1 MADLLQLIRAYSRC
15 VEGNVS
21 TADGERSR
29 NESLVWWAQG
39 GSVCMREGKG
49 VRGVIQWGL
58 EILGGKWAERE
69 AAVELCAF
77 RGSVEAQRG
86 SFVPSATRLDLLQKE
101 THRQHSILFFVI
113 PHHLPF

>member
-1 MADLLQLIRAYSRC
+1 
-15 VEGNVS
+15 
-21 TADGERSR
+21 
-29 NESLVWWAQG
+29 
-39 GSVCMREGKG
+39 MREGKG

-69 AAVELCAF
+69 AAAKLGAF
-77 RGSVEAQRG
+77 RGSVETQRE
-86 SFVPSATRLDLLQKE
+86 SFVPYARRLDLLPKE